1 MTMIC
6 INGKQIKPPG
16 QSGIYFICQHGR
28 YKGNHCR
35 WARWCKESHS
45 YISATDKYGNV
56 CPDFSTTEIA
66 EEQKTIDERTKEI
79 LKNPCTKN
87 LEPKE
92 VVEDPIKN
100 PVENIVKESA
110 EETIEIPT
118 EETIKEPITEPTE
131 MISKKSG
138 KEISDKIIEDIANAI
153 VDELTKQPV
162 AKADDNPFEYPV
174 IEPLKNE

>member
-6 INGKQIKPPG
+6 INGKQMKPPG

-66 EEQKTIDERTKEI
+66 EEQEVIDQRTKEI
-79 LKNPCTKN
+79 LENPCTKN
-87 LEPKE
+87 LEIEDSVEEPTEEIE
-92 VVEDPIKN
+92 VPIK
-100 PVENIVKESA
+100 ESI
-110 EETIEIPT
+110 EETIE
-118 EETIKEPITEPTE
+118 EPITEPTE

-162 AKADDNPFEYPV
+162 AKTDDDSADDDLFEYPV

>member
-1 MTMIC
+1 MIC

-66 EEQKTIDERTKEI
+66 EEQKTIDN
-79 LKNPCTKN
+79 NPELGKQAKTSK
-87 LEPKE
+87 
-92 VVEDPIKN
+92 VEDLSPAAQRLSQLIGGNRKL
-100 PVENIVKESA
+100 SG
-110 EETIEIPT
+110 T
-118 EETIKEPITEPTE
+118 
-131 MISKKSG
+131 KK
-138 KEISDKIIEDIANAI
+138 
-153 VDELTKQPV
+153 
-162 AKADDNPFEYPV
+162 
-174 IEPLKNE
+174 